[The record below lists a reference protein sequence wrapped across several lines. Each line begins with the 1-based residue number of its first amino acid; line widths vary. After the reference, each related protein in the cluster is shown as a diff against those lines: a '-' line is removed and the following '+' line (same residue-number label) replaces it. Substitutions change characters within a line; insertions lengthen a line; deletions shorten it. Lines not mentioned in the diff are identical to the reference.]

1 MFCSVILSDGHLDH
15 FGFCADPNDRSI
27 NVNQPELVLFLFC
40 PECCSF
46 AIAYL
51 PQLLN
56 CFDVILKLSDSFVV
70 MLMQLVK
77 CVLISVHHQVVSSPV
92 YLAYMKKTHQASF
105 SKSPLK
111 RWYKYG
117 YVQNVQL
124 SLYAVVPSSTNS
136 CVQNVERERGVCE
149 DLALQLQCLHSLLS
163 PTH

>member
-56 CFDVILKLSDSFVV
+56 CFDVILKLSNSFVV
-70 MLMQLVK
+70 KLDA
-77 CVLISVHHQVVSSPV
+77 VSQ
-92 YLAYMKKTHQASF
+92 MCTNIC
-105 SKSPLK
+105 SPLGGIITGIFGLHEENTSGIVLK
-111 RWYKYG
+111 K
-117 YVQNVQL
+117 
-124 SLYAVVPSSTNS
+124 SIEKAV
-136 CVQNVERERGVCE
+136 
-149 DLALQLQCLHSLLS
+149 
-163 PTH
+163 